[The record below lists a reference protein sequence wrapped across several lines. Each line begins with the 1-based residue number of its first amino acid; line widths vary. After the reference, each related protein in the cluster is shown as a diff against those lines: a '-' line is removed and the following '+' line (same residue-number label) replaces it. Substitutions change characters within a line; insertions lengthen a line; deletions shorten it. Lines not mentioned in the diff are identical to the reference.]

1 VKQNQPT
8 KQTTLPS
15 TNRHDNKAGLIILL
29 NFRLHC
35 KATVI
40 KMAWYRHK
48 QSMEQNR
55 ELRNKP
61 HTYGRLTQDKEGKNN
76 NNKIIIIFQQ
86 VVLVKLDSYV

>member
-1 VKQNQPT
+1 
-8 KQTTLPS
+8 
-15 TNRHDNKAGLIILL
+15 
-29 NFRLHC
+29 
-35 KATVI
+35 
-40 KMAWYRHK
+40 
-48 QSMEQNR
+48 MEQNR